1 MGGQGGA
8 EESAWG
14 GGEELASVCSK
25 EKKYLTCIK
34 RSNLGGGKGLNS
46 FL

>member
-1 MGGQGGA
+1 MG
-8 EESAWG
+8 G